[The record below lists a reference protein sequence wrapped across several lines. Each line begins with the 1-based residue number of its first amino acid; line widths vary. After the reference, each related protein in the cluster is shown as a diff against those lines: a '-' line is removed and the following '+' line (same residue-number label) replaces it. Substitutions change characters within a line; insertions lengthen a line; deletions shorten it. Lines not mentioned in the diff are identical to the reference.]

1 MGSLVSQPFEEFKVA
16 APPETASPPKPAPP
30 ATPRAP
36 APPAQAPVFKSCW
49 SCRVLSGFGLMGA
62 GGYVYLVSR
71 KPMKLGY
78 PPGPGTIAQMVVG
91 ISIFCWGVVILT
103 DPKGKSYRTD

>member
-1 MGSLVSQPFEEFKVA
+1 MGSLMSQPFEEVKVA
-16 APPETASPPKPAPP
+16 APPQAASPPTPAPP
-30 ATPRAP
+30 ATPGAP
-36 APPAQAPVFKSCW
+36 APPAQAPAFKNCW

-78 PPGPGTIAQMVVG
+78 PPSPGTIAQMVVG